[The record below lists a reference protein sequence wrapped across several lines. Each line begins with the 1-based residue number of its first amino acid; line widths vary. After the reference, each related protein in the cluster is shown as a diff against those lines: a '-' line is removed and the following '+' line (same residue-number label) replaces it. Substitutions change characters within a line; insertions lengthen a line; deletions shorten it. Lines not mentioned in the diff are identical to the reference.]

1 MEALHQL
8 ADEIREVFSERGYNI
23 DKATGLD
30 KAFRRGRGPQS
41 ALSRNLVLDAID
53 DHAARLGIS
62 RIPVSGGGY
71 DLQVYEG
78 NADRRFRVRK
88 ATKDPEAG
96 EFEVIVDSD
105 SILDIE
111 NAEPESLF
119 RHERWIFGYTTDD
132 AGLVAEIFGARARA
146 VRGDVIFKLVLTDVT
161 LLGLG
166 GVGPND
172 GKFVGDDEDVLP
184 GFESDTDDDTGFAGG
199 TGA

>member
-30 KAFRRGRGPQS
+30 KSFRRGRGPQA
-41 ALSRNLVLDAID
+41 ALSRNMVLDAID

-62 RIPVSGGGY
+62 RITVSGGGY

-78 NADRRFRVRK
+78 DADRRFRVRK
-88 ATKDPEAG
+88 ATKNPETG

-105 SILDIE
+105 AILEIE
-111 NAEPESLF
+111 EAEPESLF

-132 AGLVAEIFGARARA
+132 AGLVDDIFGARARA
-146 VRGDVIFKLVLTDVT
+146 VRGEVILKLVLTDVS

-166 GVGPND
+166 GVGAND
-172 GKFVGDDEDVLP
+172 GQFIGDDEDVLP
-184 GFESDTDDDTGFAGG
+184 GFESDTNDDTGFAGG